1 MEENNVNVTPEV
13 TNVENS
19 VVLEAPPV
27 DNSDVIFVKKR
38 KKGPIIVVILIL
50 LVLAIG
56 GGLGALFLLGED
68 KNPKKDDKKEEEVV
82 AVDENYLSYKIVG
95 NSIGDFDIR
104 FLQTD
109 NNENNKVYSPLSIK
123 YALAM
128 LSEGANGETKEQ
140 IDAIL
145 GEYQAKSYINS
156 KNMSF
161 ANAMFIRDGY
171 KDEVHG
177 EYINTLKTKFNA
189 SIIYDPFEKP
199 DNINNWVKKNT
210 FGLVDGL
217 IEDITDL
224 EFVLAN
230 ALAIDMEWVNKI
242 KPVERGYNVSFA
254 HREFGVWVDDLV
266 NGGWPTMEFEGTKY
280 KSKSVDFAAVANR
293 YDIVADLGEQNIIDT
308 VTADYNKWLAE
319 DPCGIASSSP
329 SAAEYIPQYMREI
342 KEGYGHISSSTDFS
356 FYVDDNVK
364 VFSKDLKEYD
374 GTTLQ
379 YVGIMPIKEELSKY
393 IENLKSSDVDTL
405 INNVK
410 PIELNS
416 FKDGVITQLEGII
429 PLFKFEY
436 ELELIKN
443 LKMLGVQN
451 VFDADK
457 ADLSKMV
464 KGPAYIGQA
473 AHKANIEF
481 SNDGIKAGAA
491 TVEGGMGA
499 AGCDYD
505 YIYKVP
511 VEKIDITFN
520 KPYMFF
526 VLDKNTKEVW
536 FTGTVYEPKESNPEE
551 DYMDWVE

>member
-1 MEENNVNVTPEV
+1 MEENNVNVTPV
-13 TNVENS
+13 ATNVENS

-38 KKGPIIVVILIL
+38 KKGPIIAVILIL
-50 LVLAIG
+50 LFLATC
-56 GGLGALFLLGED
+56 GGLGAFFLFLDD
-68 KNPKKDDKKEEEVV
+68 KEPKKDDKKEEEVI

-109 NNENNKVYSPLSIK
+109 NNEKNKVYSPLSIK

-128 LSEGANGETKEQ
+128 LSEGASGETKEQ
-140 IDAIL
+140 IDTIL
-145 GEYQAKSYINS
+145 GDYQARSYINS

-161 ANAMFIRDGY
+161 ANAMFIRDTY
-171 KDEVHG
+171 KDAVND

-199 DNINNWVKKNT
+199 DNINNWVKENT

-217 IEDITDL
+217 IEDTTDL

-242 KPVERGYNVSFA
+242 KPAEGIYSVSFA
-254 HREFGVWVDDLV
+254 HREFSVWIDDLV
-266 NGGWPTMEFEGTKY
+266 NGGYPTMKFKGTDY
-280 KSKSVDFAAVANR
+280 DSKSVDFAAVANR

-329 SAAEYIPQYMREI
+329 SAAEYIPQYMSEI

-379 YVGIMPIKEELSKY
+379 YVGIMPTKEELSKY
-393 IENLKSSDVDTL
+393 IESLKSSDIDTL
-405 INNVK
+405 INSVK

-416 FKDGVITQLEGII
+416 FKDGVITQVEGII
-429 PLFKFEY
+429 PLFNFEY
-436 ELELIKN
+436 ELNLMKN

-451 VFDADK
+451 VFDVEK
-457 ADLSKMV
+457 ADLSNMV
-464 KGPAYIGQA
+464 KGEAFIGSA

-491 TVEGGMGA
+491 TALGGMGA

-511 VEKIDITFN
+511 IEKIDITFD
-520 KPYMFF
+520 KPYLFF
-526 VLDKNTKEVW
+526 VLDKKTKEVW
-536 FTGTVYEPKESNPEE
+536 FTGTVYEPKESDEKLDYIYPE
-551 DYMDWVE
+551 Y